1 MRGLLTYPLVYLC
14 LIFFVFKLNLTF
26 NYSNLKDY
34 VDVLLSVSGM
44 VFTIMGI
51 WIAFLYPNA
60 LNRIKD
66 PQKIETVDFSETLVE
81 TKRLEN
87 IVGSVLLSAFVM
99 LFVMFILLLKLI
111 FNELEI
117 VRSNIFIIKNVVLAT
132 IIWLTFL
139 QFKAVANVV
148 YSNIMFLND
157 LHSKRASREQDQ
169 L

>member
-1 MRGLLTYPLVYLC
+1 MNSLIIYTLVYVC
-14 LIFFVFKLNLTF
+14 LIFSAFKLNLAF
-26 NYSNLKDY
+26 NYSTLKDY

-66 PQKIETVDFSETLVE
+66 PQKIETADFSEALVE

-87 IVGSVLLSAFVM
+87 IVGSVLMSAFVM
-99 LFVMFILLLKLI
+99 LGVMIILLMKLM
-111 FNELEI
+111 FNELDI
-117 VRSNIFIIKNVVLAT
+117 VRSNICILKSIVLSTVA
-132 IIWLTFL
+132 WLTLL
-139 QFKAVANVV
+139 QMKAVGNVV

-157 LHSKRASREQDQ
+157 LHSKRASREEDQ